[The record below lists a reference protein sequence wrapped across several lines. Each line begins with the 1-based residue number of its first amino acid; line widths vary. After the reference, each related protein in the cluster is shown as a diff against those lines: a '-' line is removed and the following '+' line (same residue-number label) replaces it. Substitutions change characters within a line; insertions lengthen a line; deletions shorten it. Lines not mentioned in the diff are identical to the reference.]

1 MYRTIRTLHLILGLV
16 SSLFLLLY
24 AVSALQMAH
33 RVKLH
38 PTVTEE
44 DISLPSRMEARPLAL
59 QLMTE
64 RSIDGEFGQVQ
75 SNPSGFRFNVTR
87 PGAQWTVTYQTATG
101 QTHLHTE
108 RRDFLG
114 MLNRLHHLNGLRHD
128 DQTLNAWGWAL
139 VFVSVGLLLLG
150 LTGVYLWFRL
160 HNERTIGSILLA
172 ANLIVSLVLMIILR
186 S

>member
-1 MYRTIRTLHLILGLV
+1 MYKTIRTLHLILGLV

-24 AVSALQMAH
+24 ALSALQMAH

-38 PTVTEE
+38 PTITEE
-44 DISLPSRMEARPLAL
+44 DVSLPSGMQVRPFAL
-59 QLMTE
+59 QLMSE
-64 RSIDGEFGQVQ
+64 RSIDGELGAVQ
-75 SNPSGFRFNVTR
+75 NNASGFRFNVTR

-128 DQTLNAWGWAL
+128 DLTLNAWGWAL
-139 VFVSVGLLLLG
+139 VIVSVVLLLLG
-150 LTGVYLWFRL
+150 LTGAYLWFRL
-160 HNERTIGSILLA
+160 HNERTIGSVLLA
-172 ANLIVSLVLMIILR
+172 ANLIVSLVLMVMLR
-186 S
+186 A

>member
-38 PTVTEE
+38 PTITED
-44 DISLPSRMEARPLAL
+44 DISLPAGMQARPVAL
-59 QLMTE
+59 QLMNE
-64 RSIDGEFGQVQ
+64 RSIDGEIGPVQ
-75 SNPSGFRFNVTR
+75 SNPSGFRFNVAR
-87 PGAQWTVTYQTATG
+87 PGAQWTVTYQSTTG

-114 MLNRLHHLNGLRHD
+114 MLNRLHHLNGLRHE

-139 VFVSVGLLLLG
+139 AIVSVSLLLLG
-150 LTGVYLWFRL
+150 LSGVYLWFRL
-160 HNERTIGSILLA
+160 HNERTVGSILLA
-172 ANLIVSLVLMIILR
+172 ANLIVSLVLMVTLR
-186 S
+186 A

>member
-38 PTVTEE
+38 PTITQE
-44 DISLPSRMEARPLAL
+44 DISLPAGLAPRPVAL
-59 QLMTE
+59 QLMKT
-64 RSIDGEFGQVQ
+64 RGIDGEMGAVQ
-75 SNPSGFRFNVTR
+75 TNAAGFRFNVTR
-87 PGAQWTVTYQTATG
+87 PGAQWTVTYQPASG
-101 QTHLHTE
+101 QAHLHTE

-128 DQTLNAWGWAL
+128 DLTLTAWGWAL
-139 VFVSVGLLLLG
+139 AIVSVFLIALG

-160 HNERTIGSILLA
+160 HNERRIGTILLA
-172 ANLIVSLVLMIILR
+172 ANLFISLLLMVMLR
-186 S
+186 A